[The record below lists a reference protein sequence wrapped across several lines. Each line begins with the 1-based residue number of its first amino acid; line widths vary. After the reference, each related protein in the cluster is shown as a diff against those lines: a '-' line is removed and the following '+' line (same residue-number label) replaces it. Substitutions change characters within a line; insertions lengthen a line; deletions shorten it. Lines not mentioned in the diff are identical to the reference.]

1 MRLAALLSVVAV
13 AGCSS
18 TEVELPAI
26 VVPEI
31 AAPSQPSA
39 IIGAKKAA
47 NEAKLVGSVEFSA
60 VRKAYPL
67 GPGPYYLCIRGT
79 DAQAGAR
86 LYAVFFQN
94 DSYVALRSPVIIDEC
109 ETQAYTQLGTSP
121 FPFDKDKPKSE

>member
-1 MRLAALLSVVAV
+1 MRLAAILSLVVV

-31 AAPSQPSA
+31 TAPSQSSA
-39 IIGAKKAA
+39 ITGAKKAA
-47 NEAKLVGSVEFSA
+47 NDAKLVGAVEFSA

-79 DAQAGAR
+79 NAQAATR
-86 LYAVFFQN
+86 LYAVFFRN
-94 DSYVALRSPVIIDEC
+94 DNYVELRSPVIIDEC
-109 ETQAYTQLGTSP
+109 ETQAYAPLGTSP